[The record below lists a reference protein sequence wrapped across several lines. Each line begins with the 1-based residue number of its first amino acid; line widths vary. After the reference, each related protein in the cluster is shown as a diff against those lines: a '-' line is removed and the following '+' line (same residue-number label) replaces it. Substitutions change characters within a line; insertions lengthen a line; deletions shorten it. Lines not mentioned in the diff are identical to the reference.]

1 MDFRGR
7 GIGVGAVLLGAA
19 MIAGCA
25 VAPLAD
31 RRADAPDS
39 PVVSAAAAPTAAL
52 AAAAESGLSA
62 GIAAVPAAAATTT
75 TAIASAAPPQG
86 EPPIVAQPAAHQVF
100 ATMHVPRFGQG
111 WTRSIGEGVS
121 ESRVLNREDINVGH
135 YSSTQMPGQIGNFA
149 VAAHRETHS
158 GPFSEISALQI
169 GDPIVIETP
178 EAFFVYRY
186 RNTEYVLPSGVGVLD
201 ATPQSGSENPGDR
214 IITLTS
220 CNPRMSTA
228 ERIIAYGVLDTWAP
242 NTGQG
247 MPTDIAAL
255 LG

>member
-25 VAPLAD
+25 VAPPAD
-31 RRADAPDS
+31 LRADAPDS

-52 AAAAESGLSA
+52 AA
-62 GIAAVPAAAATTT
+62 VT
-75 TAIASAAPPQG
+75 TATASAAPPQG

-111 WTRSIGEGVS
+111 WMRSIGEGVS

-135 YSSTQMPGQIGNFA
+135 YDSTQMPGQVGNFA

-178 EAFFVYRY
+178 EAFFVYLY

-201 ATPQSGSENPGDR
+201 ATPQFGSESPGDR

-247 MPTDIAAL
+247 MPQEIAAL

>member
-25 VAPLAD
+25 VAPPAHL
-31 RRADAPDS
+31 RADAPDS
-39 PVVSAAAAPTAAL
+39 PVVSASAVPTAAL
-52 AAAAESGLSA
+52 AAA
-62 GIAAVPAAAATTT
+62 TTT
-75 TAIASAAPPQG
+75 ASAAPPQG
-86 EPPIVAQPAAHQVF
+86 EPPVVAQPAAHRVF

-121 ESRVLNREDINVGH
+121 ESQVLNREDINVGH
-135 YSSTQMPGQIGNFA
+135 YSSTQLPGQIGNFA

-201 ATPQSGSENPGDR
+201 ATPQFGSENPGDR

-247 MPTDIAAL
+247 MPQEIAAL

>member
-1 MDFRGR
+1 MS
-7 GIGVGAVLLGAA
+7 AVLLGAVLV
-19 MIAGCA
+19 AGCA
-25 VAPLAD
+25 VAPVD

-39 PVVSAAAAPTAAL
+39 PVVAAAPTAAL
-52 AAAAESGLSA
+52 AAARTSPS
-62 GIAAVPAAAATTT
+62 PS
-75 TAIASAAPPQG
+75 ASAAPELG
-86 EPPIVAQPAAHQVF
+86 EPPVTAQPAEYQVF

-121 ESRVLNREDINVGH
+121 ESRILNREDINVGH
-135 YSSTQMPGQIGNFA
+135 YPSTQLPGQVGNFA

-169 GDPIVIETP
+169 GDPIVIETA
-178 EAFFVYRY
+178 EAFYVYRY
-186 RNTEYVLPSGVGVLD
+186 RNSEYVLPSGVGVLD
-201 ATPQSGSENPGDR
+201 ATPQFGSDSPGDR
-214 IITLTS
+214 VITLTS

-247 MPTDIAAL
+247 IPAEIAAL
-255 LG
+255 LAA